1 MRIHHVLL
9 AMPPGAEDRARS
21 FYRDVL
27 DMTEITKPATLA
39 PLGGAWFR
47 LGPLE
52 LHLGID
58 GSHRAAAKAHPGIE
72 ADDLDE
78 LARRL
83 TAAGHPVQH
92 DSLFPGR
99 RRFYTRDPF
108 GNRLEFLGP
117 DEGGDTT

>member
-1 MRIHHVLL
+1 MRFHHVLL

-27 DMTEITKPATLA
+27 HMTEISKPVTLA

-47 LGPLE
+47 LGSIE

-72 ADDLDE
+72 VDDLDE

-83 TAAGHPVQH
+83 TAARHPVQY

-117 DEGGDTT
+117 HEGGDTT